1 MTFPLFIVPQLRESI
16 SLPET
21 PSTNGDGSSSLAG
34 TEAVLPAGVYQHAVK
49 AMRLGN
55 NDTLWLSDGM
65 GLKVRAVIT
74 DISEG
79 MVRIEGQSYE
89 PAPQIR
95 LGLIQALAK
104 SGRDEQAVEMAV
116 EIGADAVIPWQ
127 ADRSIVQWKGP
138 RAAKGREKWHDRLVM
153 AAEQSRRSRVPELGQ
168 LMVTKQL
175 VPWAAGQVQ
184 SGNAVIVLHQEA
196 ADTWGDISRTL
207 LGQYARTMDDGAAH
221 DAGGSASAPRYIYI
235 AAGPEGGISSSEI
248 EQLRSAG
255 AYITLLGR
263 NILRASSAGPVA
275 LALLSEA
282 FGRFS
287 AGRQG
292 PI

>member
-1 MTFPLFIVPQLRESI
+1 
-16 SLPET
+16 
-21 PSTNGDGSSSLAG
+21 
-34 TEAVLPAGVYQHAVK
+34 
-49 AMRLGN
+49 
-55 NDTLWLSDGM
+55 
-65 GLKVRAVIT
+65 
-74 DISEG
+74 
-79 MVRIEGQSYE
+79 
-89 PAPQIR
+89 
-95 LGLIQALAK
+95 
-104 SGRDEQAVEMAV
+104 
-116 EIGADAVIPWQ
+116 
-127 ADRSIVQWKGP
+127 
-138 RAAKGREKWHDRLVM
+138 
-153 AAEQSRRSRVPELGQ
+153 
-168 LMVTKQL
+168 MVTKQL

-184 SGNAVIVLHQEA
+184 SGNAVIVLHQDA

-263 NILRASSAGPVA
+263 NTLRASSAGPVA

>member
-21 PSTNGDGSSSLAG
+21 PSTDGDGSSSLAG

-74 DISEG
+74 DSSEG
-79 MVRIEGQSYE
+79 TVRIEGQSYE
-89 PAPQIR
+89 SAPQIR

-116 EIGADAVIPWQ
+116 EIGVDAVTPWQ

-184 SGNAVIVLHQEA
+184 SGNAVIVLHQDA

-207 LGQYARTMDDGAAH
+207 LGQYARPMDDGAAH

-287 AGRQG
+287 AGRQE

>member
-21 PSTNGDGSSSLAG
+21 PSTDGDGSSSLAG

-74 DISEG
+74 DSSEG
-79 MVRIEGQSYE
+79 TVRIEGQSYE
-89 PAPQIR
+89 SAPQIR

-116 EIGADAVIPWQ
+116 EIGVDAVIPWQ

-153 AAEQSRRSRVPELGQ
+153 EQSRRSRVPELGQ

-184 SGNAVIVLHQEA
+184 FGNTVIVLHQDA
-196 ADTWGDISRTL
+196 ADTWGDISRML

-292 PI
+292 LI

>member
-21 PSTNGDGSSSLAG
+21 PSTDGDGSSSLAG

-74 DISEG
+74 DSSEG
-79 MVRIEGQSYE
+79 TVRIEGQSYE
-89 PAPQIR
+89 SAPQIR

-116 EIGADAVIPWQ
+116 EIGVDAVIPWQ

-138 RAAKGREKWHDRLVM
+138 RAAKGQEKWHDRLVM

-184 SGNAVIVLHQEA
+184 FGNTVIVLHQDA
-196 ADTWGDISRTL
+196 ADTWGDVSRTL
-207 LGQYARTMDDGAAH
+207 LEQYARTIDDDAAH

-287 AGRQG
+287 AGRQE

>member
-21 PSTNGDGSSSLAG
+21 PSTDGDSSSSLAG

-74 DISEG
+74 DSSEG

-89 PAPQIR
+89 SAPQIR

-127 ADRSIVQWKGP
+127 ADRSTVQWKGP

-184 SGNAVIVLHQEA
+184 SGNTVIVLHQDA

-207 LGQYARTMDDGAAH
+207 LEQYARTMDDGAAR
-221 DAGGSASAPRYIYI
+221 DARDNASAPRYIYI

-248 EQLRSAG
+248 
-255 AYITLLGR
+255 
-263 NILRASSAGPVA
+263 
-275 LALLSEA
+275 
-282 FGRFS
+282 
-287 AGRQG
+287 
-292 PI
+292 

>member
-21 PSTNGDGSSSLAG
+21 PSTDGDGSSSLAG

-74 DISEG
+74 DSSEG
-79 MVRIEGQSYE
+79 TVRIEGQSYE
-89 PAPQIR
+89 SAPQIR

-116 EIGADAVIPWQ
+116 EIGVDAVIPWQ

-138 RAAKGREKWHDRLVM
+138 RAAKGWEKWHDRLVM

-184 SGNAVIVLHQEA
+184 FGNTVIVLHQDA